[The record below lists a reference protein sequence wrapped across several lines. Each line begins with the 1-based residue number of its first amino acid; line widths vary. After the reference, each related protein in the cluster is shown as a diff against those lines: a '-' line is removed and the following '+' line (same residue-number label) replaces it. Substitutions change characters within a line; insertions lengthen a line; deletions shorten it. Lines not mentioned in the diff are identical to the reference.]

1 MTQDRVGKIFI
12 MLSTNGD
19 LPTNPMRLRE
29 CVVCGEF
36 FTRDESREH
45 SEARCQP
52 TPQQPLSG
60 TGRYR

>member
-36 FTRDESREH
+36 FTRDESRE
-45 SEARCQP
+45 Q
-52 TPQQPLSG
+52 L
-60 TGRYR
+60 